1 VLAIGFLLVILSSA
15 LWKNYL
21 PLLVVG
27 TYIIA
32 PIPNWLCGRA
42 ANQDDFMESSGGAVV
57 DFGRFMTGFLVVMG
71 IGMFR
76 PNNSITLSLQPEVAF
91 LANPFPDSF
100 TRSVRSL
107 LPYCIPGNGH
117 VNYWRLAHL
126 RHDYQFHYVFS
137 RGTGF
142 LGMKVFG
149 LCCTIQC

>member
-76 PNNSITLSLQPEVAF
+76 AQQLYHFIAT
-91 LANPFPDSF
+91 
-100 TRSVRSL
+100 TRSCF
-107 LPYCIPGNGH
+107 PC
-117 VNYWRLAHL
+117 
-126 RHDYQFHYVFS
+126 
-137 RGTGF
+137 
-142 LGMKVFG
+142 
-149 LCCTIQC
+149 